1 MSLRYPEIA
10 AGVLAFPA
18 STINRSNPLEHSAIL
33 SPSVRG
39 KPGTRERLLAEYA
52 GDTHLIVVA
61 GSGANPSTSFWQDA
75 LAALPP
81 AIRWRYAAFF
91 EAAERW
97 ERNLDFMIDLWGR
110 AKRAF
115 ARSFARGLRRSAGIL
130 ELAARRLATTR

>member
-1 MSLRYPEIA
+1 M
-10 AGVLAFPA
+10 
-18 STINRSNPLEHSAIL
+18 EHSAIL

-81 AIRWRYAAFF
+81 AIQWRYAAFF

-110 AKRAF
+110 AKRLL
-115 ARSFARGLRRSAGIL
+115 ARSFAKGLRRSAGIL